1 MVDAPINPNIALK
14 LKNDSF
20 WKVAQEGMWRVNH
33 GSEGS
38 GRHSFAKAPY
48 SSGGKS
54 GTAQVV
60 GLKENQ
66 VYNIKTVKAEHRDN
80 ALFVAYA
87 PFEAPKAVVALVL
100 ENSIGG
106 GGGRAASPIAR
117 QMLDAYLL
125 PPDPQLPP
133 APEKPS
139 QPSEVA
145 PNE

>member
-1 MVDAPINPNIALK
+1 MGKETKNLLLEVSAGIAVFTAAAMAAAFFIYPKGSVFAGLLLGMVLALVMF
-14 LKNDSF
+14 LS
-20 WKVAQEGMWRVNH
+20 M
-33 GSEGS
+33 
-38 GRHSFAKAPY
+38 
-48 SSGGKS
+48 
-54 GTAQVV
+54 
-60 GLKENQ
+60 
-66 VYNIKTVKAEHRDN
+66 
-80 ALFVAYA
+80 
-87 PFEAPKAVVALVL
+87 ALVL